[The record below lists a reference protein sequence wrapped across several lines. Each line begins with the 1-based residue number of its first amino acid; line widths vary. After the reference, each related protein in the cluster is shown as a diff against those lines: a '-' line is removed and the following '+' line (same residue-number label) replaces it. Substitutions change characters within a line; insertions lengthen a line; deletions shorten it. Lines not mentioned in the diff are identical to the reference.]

1 MALIVEDGT
10 GVPGATSFID
20 VQYVRDF
27 AAARGR
33 TVPAEDT
40 PIEQS
45 AVVAMDYL
53 ATLETRLK
61 GQRSYDA
68 QSLPFPRMYVRI
80 GNANLPYDA
89 VPEDIKKA
97 QAELTLATLDGFDL
111 MPTLDGAEVK
121 REKVGPLETE
131 YVTGTSRGA
140 GPIVA
145 RAFALLQP
153 FYAVVSLRTVR
164 A

>member
-1 MALIVEDGT
+1 VALIVEDGT
-10 GVPGATSFID
+10 GVPGATSYID

-33 TVPAEDT
+33 MVPVEDT

-53 ATLETRLK
+53 ASLEPRLK

-68 QSLPFPRMYVRI
+68 QGQAFPRMYVRI
-80 GNANLPYDA
+80 GDRTLPYNA

-131 YVTGTSRGA
+131 YVTGTSRGS
-140 GPIVA
+140 GPVVA

-153 FYAVVSLRTVR
+153 YYAVVSLRTQR